1 MISGSRIPELK
12 IYCVQDDKTG
22 SEAERRCYPYCNP
35 EHIFPLIVILSERS
49 EWIFRLLLK
58 ILAEAV
64 LQAPKV
70 SSASKTHRRG
80 GKRTR
85 SKSES
90 G

>member
-1 MISGSRIPELK
+1 MQQEDEKTHLIKEITAELS
-12 IYCVQDDKTG
+12 DKSCG
-22 SEAERRCYPYCNP
+22 E
-35 EHIFPLIVILSERS
+35 LI
-49 EWIFRLLLK
+49 LLK

-80 GKRTR
+80 GKRTG
-85 SKSES
+85 SKPDS